1 MWLDALRV
9 DSVPLKSKGLFRFD
23 LLTTDAQTSARLG
36 VLHTPH
42 GAVTTPRFMP
52 VGTLGGVKA
61 ILHESLRTQTD
72 AQILLGNTYHLYL
85 RPGLAT
91 LRAAGGLHGFSTWDG
106 PLLTDSGGF
115 QVFSLSKQRQ
125 LSTFGARF
133 RSHIDGAPHLFTP
146 ERVINIQ
153 RIIGADIMMVLDE
166 CPPGDATYSY
176 ASQSLELTLE
186 WLRRCFTQYRRTV
199 GLYGYEQALFPIVQ
213 GASYLDLRTRSA
225 EACMT
230 YSAAGYAIGGLA
242 VGEPTEVMYQVL
254 EHLHPILPAD
264 RPRYLMGVGTPV
276 NLVEGVARGID
287 MFDCVMPTR
296 NARNGMLFTWE
307 GIINIRNWKWRN
319 DLTPL
324 DPTSMLEV
332 DRTYTRAYLRHLFV
346 SGEMLGA
353 QIASL
358 HNIGFYLALMHE
370 IRKQIAAGTF
380 QQWRKAIVPKL
391 AQRL

>member
-1 MWLDALRV
+1 MLRFSLLKKDAE
-9 DSVPLKSKGLFRFD
+9 
-23 LLTTDAQTSARLG
+23 TSARLG
-36 VLHTPH
+36 VLHTAH
-42 GAVTTPRFMP
+42 GDVSTPRFMP

-72 AQILLGNTYHLYL
+72 AQFLLGNTYHLYL
-85 RPGLAT
+85 RPGLST
-91 LRAAGGLHGFSTWDG
+91 LRAAGGLHGFSSWQG

-115 QVFSLSKQRQ
+115 QVFSLSKQRK
-125 LSTFGARF
+125 LSAFGARF
-133 RSHIDGAPHLFTP
+133 RSHIDGAPHIFTP
-146 ERVINIQ
+146 ERIVDIQ

-166 CPPGDATYSY
+166 CPPGDATYRY
-176 ASQSLELTLE
+176 AAQSLELTLQ
-186 WLRRCFTQYRRTV
+186 WLQRCFLQYRRTV

-213 GASYLDLRTRSA
+213 GASYLDLRTQSA
-225 EACMT
+225 EACMQ
-230 YSAAGYAIGGLA
+230 YDAVGYAIGGLA
-242 VGEPTEVMYQVL
+242 VGEPTEVMYKVL

-276 NLVEGVARGID
+276 NLVEAVARGID

-296 NARNGMLFTWE
+296 NARNGMLFTWD

-319 DLTPL
+319 DFTPL
-324 DPTSMLEV
+324 DAQSSLEC
-332 DRTYTRAYLRHLFV
+332 DQSYTRAYLRHLFV

-358 HNIGFYLALMHE
+358 HNVGFYLSLMQE
-370 IRKQIAAGTF
+370 MRKQIAAGTF
-380 QQWRKAIVPKL
+380 ASWRKTVVPKL